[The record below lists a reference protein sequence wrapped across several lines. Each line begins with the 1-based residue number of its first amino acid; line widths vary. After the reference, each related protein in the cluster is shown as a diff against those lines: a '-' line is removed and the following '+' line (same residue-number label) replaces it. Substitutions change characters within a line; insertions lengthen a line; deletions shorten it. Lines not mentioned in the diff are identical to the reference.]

1 MEPIQLAVYTRKPVA
16 GDYSASLANSIHF
29 AFSRD
34 GHFQAL
40 NRNYGILFP
49 SAGID
54 EKNTIVEKGAVSPCI
69 FRLPDGA
76 FGILAVRVG
85 KDGAADAGSAG
96 KLLFWRSQNLVQFS
110 GEQLIDLGLSLQPAR
125 AAVQNDGGALTLVWQ
140 DTRGETYRNAVCPDG
155 DGLTLSPPVK
165 TEAAVWQA
173 APLAALEGAIPGN
186 AIVICEEELQTLCGA
201 WLPLHSVAV
210 ELPPLIQ
217 AKSAQD
223 LENVRARVLYSD
235 GSFHEKPV
243 VWQTDGVDF
252 QTPGLYEVRGMV
264 RQKTYSFPL
273 ARGYADPVI
282 FHWDERFY
290 FISTND
296 NTGQVGLYVRE
307 ADTVDGL
314 FAPGV
319 EEHLILG
326 YDEDRGYKSTF
337 WAPEFHVIGGELYI
351 LLALGSGGITPQC
364 HMMRLRRHGSII
376 NPEDWETPVRVLKQD
391 GSFLADPG
399 ISLDMTHFEA
409 NGVNYLVWSYREWH
423 DVDTGSMLY
432 IATSDP
438 HRPWQLTSD
447 PVLLSRPLFGWENID
462 GTINNEG
469 PYPLIAGDTVWLA
482 YSGGSASDYS
492 YVIGWLKAS
501 LSADLLNPKNWE
513 KSSAPALSY
522 YAIPAEPG
530 SGHNSFYQTESGDT
544 MIAFHAVLLS
554 DGKKRSTGIR
564 RVHFDK
570 NGVPRLDLSA
580 ADDLDPSLA
589 PVTQQVR
596 VV

>member
-1 MEPIQLAVYTRKPVA
+1 M
-16 GDYSASLANSIHF
+16 
-29 AFSRD
+29 
-34 GHFQAL
+34 
-40 NRNYGILFP
+40 
-49 SAGID
+49 
-54 EKNTIVEKGAVSPCI
+54 
-69 FRLPDGA
+69 
-76 FGILAVRVG
+76 
-85 KDGAADAGSAG
+85 
-96 KLLFWRSQNLVQFS
+96 
-110 GEQLIDLGLSLQPAR
+110 
-125 AAVQNDGGALTLVWQ
+125 
-140 DTRGETYRNAVCPDG
+140 
-155 DGLTLSPPVK
+155 
-165 TEAAVWQA
+165 
-173 APLAALEGAIPGN
+173 
-186 AIVICEEELQTLCGA
+186 
-201 WLPLHSVAV
+201 
-210 ELPPLIQ
+210 
-217 AKSAQD
+217 
-223 LENVRARVLYSD
+223 
-235 GSFHEKPV
+235 
-243 VWQTDGVDF
+243 
-252 QTPGLYEVRGMV
+252 
-264 RQKTYSFPL
+264 
-273 ARGYADPVI
+273 
-282 FHWDERFY
+282 
-290 FISTND
+290 
-296 NTGQVGLYVRE
+296 
-307 ADTVDGL
+307 
-314 FAPGV
+314 
-319 EEHLILG
+319 
-326 YDEDRGYKSTF
+326 
-337 WAPEFHVIGGELYI
+337 
-351 LLALGSGGITPQC
+351 
-364 HMMRLRRHGSII
+364 
-376 NPEDWETPVRVLKQD
+376 RVLKQD

-432 IATSDP
+432 IATTDP